1 MSSTVTT
8 VRPTVKT
15 FPIKQLASR
24 CVDPLLLIS
33 TRSFFSNFDRIFFI
47 FLSITKTLIDPIR
60 FKLSWKWFT
69 PTIYDYEPTEWQ
81 FNWIHFCFM
90 VKSIS
95 INEYTTTSTRLRL
108 NWMMFQLLFSVSA
121 MKCCYS
127 LFCAKS
133 IHLLIIFIYQSHL

>member
-69 PTIYDYEPTEWQ
+69 PTIYDYEPIEWQ
-81 FNWIHFCFM
+81 FNWIHFSFM

-95 INEYTTTSTRLRL
+95 INEYTTTSTRL
-108 NWMMFQLLFSVSA
+108 LLFPVSA
-121 MKCCYS
+121 IKCCYS

-133 IHLLIIFIYQSHL
+133 IHLLFIFIYQPHL